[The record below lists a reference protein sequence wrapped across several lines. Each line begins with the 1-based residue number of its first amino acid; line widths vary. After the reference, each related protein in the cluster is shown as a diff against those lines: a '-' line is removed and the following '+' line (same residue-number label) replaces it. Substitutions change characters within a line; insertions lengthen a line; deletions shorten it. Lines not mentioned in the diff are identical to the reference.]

1 TKTKDYS
8 ILFLELYEEVQ
19 LLKRII
25 IFTAILLIVVTGCS
39 SNPSSND
46 ESDQSLSI
54 YTSIY
59 PLQYAAEQIAGNDAA
74 VTSIYPPGV
83 DAHTYESA
91 LKEITEGDLFL
102 YIGADMESFADSIK
116 SALESQP
123 IKFLNMET
131 TNPNMFNAGEE
142 SDEHGDLDP
151 HVWLD
156 PKRMITIGE
165 TIRDELISMSPD

>member
-1 TKTKDYS
+1 AYS

-46 ESDQSLSI
+46 GSDQSLSI

-59 PLQYAAEQIAGNDAA
+59 PLQYAAEQMAGNDAV

-83 DAHTYESA
+83 DAHTYEPA
-91 LKEITEGDLFL
+91 TKEITEIAEGDLFL
-102 YIGADMESFADSIK
+102 YLGADMERFADSIK
-116 SALESQP
+116 SDLESQP
-123 IKFLNMET
+123 IKCIDMET
-131 TNPNMFNAGEE
+131 KNHNI
-142 SDEHGDLDP
+142 L
-151 HVWLD
+151 
-156 PKRMITIGE
+156 
-165 TIRDELISMSPD
+165 